1 VSLPKVQTAA
11 LPKENTLNVNS
22 SGFQMQQREIKQVKE
37 PKEVEKKPVNF

>member
-11 LPKENTLNVNS
+11 LPKVNTLNVNS
-22 SGFQMQQREIKQVKE
+22 SGFQMQQPEIKQVKK